1 MIRCSNAFWRCVATN
16 LAQSAGL
23 IQLYSTRFV
32 WLPMDTRLLY
42 LIAVVVAAYS
52 GWYYWQ
58 SGQQVQIDSDLTQG
72 IAYSARDIKLVQT
85 DKQGQLQATTRAADL
100 RHFGTTDRTEL
111 DQVESIWYQAGQ
123 QRATLT
129 AAHAE
134 LSEQN
139 QKILL
144 NGGVQIRHINPTNQ
158 QETRFNTSQ
167 LVGYPKT
174 RQIETDLPVQVI
186 SSQGTISSQGLR
198 ANLSEGDYQLQ
209 RIRIEYAPAS
219 RP

>member
-1 MIRCSNAFWRCVATN
+1 
-16 LAQSAGL
+16 
-23 IQLYSTRFV
+23 
-32 WLPMDTRLLY
+32 MDTRLLY
-42 LIAVVVAAYS
+42 LIAVVLAAYS

-58 SGQQVQIDSDLTQG
+58 SGEQVQLDAALSQG
-72 IAYSARDIKLVQT
+72 IAYSARDIRLLQT
-85 DKQGQLQATTRAADL
+85 DEQGQLQATTQAAEL
-100 RHFGTTDRTEL
+100 RHFGATDRTEL
-111 DQVESIWYQAGQ
+111 DQIDSIWYQQGQ
-123 QRATLT
+123 QRAVLT
-129 AAHAE
+129 ARHAE

-139 QKILL
+139 QKIIL

-174 RQIETDLPVQVI
+174 RQIETDQPVQVT
-186 SSQGTISSQGLR
+186 SSQGKIDSQGLR